1 MMKRTYFAA
10 AAVALVCLTGCST
23 KQEITPEEPLPE
35 PGIPM
40 LEQQLLSCA
49 VEAAFEIPE
58 AEEAAPEAESAY
70 TDEDLEILALLIY
83 QEAGG
88 DACSDDTRLKV
99 GTVALN
105 RVADARFPDTILEVA
120 TQKRQYGRLYWTGLV
135 WPERA
140 DKPEEAHA
148 VERAY
153 ESARA
158 VLEGERAGL
167 PEDVVFQA
175 EFEQGTETVAYQD
188 GLYFCR

>member
-1 MMKRTYFAA
+1 MNRTYLAA
-10 AAVALVCLTGCST
+10 AALALACLAGCST
-23 KQEITPEEPLPE
+23 QREITPEEPLPE
-35 PGIPM
+35 PGPPM
-40 LEQQLLSCA
+40 LEQRLLSCA
-49 VEAAFEIPE
+49 VEAALDTAEPAAE
-58 AEEAAPEAESAY
+58 AEPTY

-99 GTVALN
+99 GTVAMN
-105 RVADARFPDTILEVA
+105 RVADARFPDTLREVA

-140 DKPEEAHA
+140 DKPEETHA

-158 VLEGERAGL
+158 VLEGERADL

>member
-10 AAVALVCLTGCST
+10 AAVALVCLVGCSAEP
-23 KQEITPEEPLPE
+23 EITPEEPLPE

-40 LEQQLLSCA
+40 LEQQLLFCT
-49 VEAAFEIPE
+49 VEAAFEMPE
-58 AEEAAPEAESAY
+58 AEETAPEAESAY

-99 GTVALN
+99 GTVVMN
-105 RVADARFPDTILEVA
+105 RVADERFPDTLLEVA
-120 TQKRQYGRLYWTGLV
+120 TQKGQYGRLYWTGLV

-140 DKPEEAHA
+140 DRPEEAHA

-158 VLEGERAGL
+158 ILEGERAL
-167 PEDVVFQA
+167 AEDVVFQA

>member
-1 MMKRTYFAA
+1 MKRTYFAA
-10 AAVALVCLTGCST
+10 AAVALVCLAGCSAEP
-23 KQEITPEEPLPE
+23 EITPEESLPE

-40 LEQQLLSCA
+40 LEQQLLSCT
-49 VEAAFEIPE
+49 VEAAFEMPE
-58 AEEAAPEAESAY
+58 AKEAAPEAESAY

-105 RVADARFPDTILEVA
+105 RVADARFPDTLLEVA

>member
-1 MMKRTYFAA
+1 MKRTYLAA
-10 AAVALVCLTGCST
+10 AAVALVCLAGCNAQ
-23 KQEITPEEPLPE
+23 KEITPEEPLPE
-35 PGIPM
+35 PGVPV
-40 LEQQLLSCA
+40 LERQLLSCA
-49 VEAAFEIPE
+49 VEAVIDTAEPTTE
-58 AEEAAPEAESAY
+58 AEPAY

-99 GTVALN
+99 GAVALN
-105 RVADARFPDTILEVA
+105 RVADARFPDTLLEVA

-158 VLEGERAGL
+158 VLEGERADL

-175 EFEQGTETVAYQD
+175 EFAQGTETVAYQD